1 MFTRIVYIKCLRE
14 MYHKKQ
20 KTLIAS
26 VKSSLHNVIRAFL
39 GFDTYLIYSQAAMAA
54 YAPSEHAVAT

>member
-1 MFTRIVYIKCLRE
+1 